1 MGSTRSLVRAR
12 ATAQEQEWVDA
23 ELVEH
28 VELLEAQVA
37 SLETER
43 DRLETELSIARS
55 WVKELALW
63 LDEAQMRTKGK
74 ALPAVPADDL
84 AGMILSPRTA
94 RLLEDAEVNPGKRD
108 KRVSLG
114 RLVAEHVVIQ
124 PHAVSDDCLPNL
136 RVLQAAEAGEL
147 VGGLVRKRRGRNR
160 EIAARVR
167 GVVVVLKRRL

>member
-84 AGMILSPRTA
+84 TGMILSPRTA
-94 RLLEDAEVNPGKRD
+94 RLLEE
-108 KRVSLG
+108 
-114 RLVAEHVVIQ
+114 
-124 PHAVSDDCLPNL
+124 
-136 RVLQAAEAGEL
+136 AEATPIAWGRVALLAGFVLAPWAVLGAL
-147 VGGLVRKRRGRNR
+147 VYVAWPL
-160 EIAARVR
+160 AS
-167 GVVVVLKRRL
+167 